1 MSVQSTMTGEIR
13 QNLVTDRWVIYAPER
28 AGRPHRMRAKHPA
41 AHLPERD
48 PECPFCLGNERM
60 LPSIIFEI
68 PSKEEGLWQTRV
80 VPDKYP
86 LLTAEADVAGVN
98 RGIYLVTSNYGR
110 QEVIIESRFHNCDIP
125 MMTHEEVEAVVET
138 YATRHS
144 ELFNT
149 DESIESVIIF
159 RSHGEQAGATILHP
173 HSQVVATSIVPEFVS
188 RREHIAENYFQQNR
202 RCVLCDIVDFE
213 ESDRAR
219 VVYENSSFLSF
230 VPFAA
235 EVPFEVWITPK
246 RHSPDFGL
254 VTTQEKEHFAIALQ
268 EALQGFHDVLSDP
281 DYNYVIHSYSRQNSI
296 VPYLH
301 WYLQIRPRLTT
312 PSGFE
317 IGSGMPINS
326 SWPEEDAKVLRQEE
340 Q

>member
-1 MSVQSTMTGEIR
+1 MQSTMTGEIR

-28 AGRPHRMRAKHPA
+28 AGGPRHARAKRPS
-41 AHLPERD
+41 AHLLERD
-48 PECPFCLGNERM
+48 PQCPFCLGNEWM
-60 LPSIIFEI
+60 LPSILFEI
-68 PSKEEGLWQTRV
+68 PSKENGLWQTRV

-86 LLTAEADVAGVN
+86 VLTAETEIAGMN

-110 QEVIIESRFHNCDIP
+110 QEVIIESRFHNRDLP
-125 MMTHEEVEAVVET
+125 MMTHEEAEAVVET
-138 YATRHS
+138 YAMRHS
-144 ELFNT
+144 ELYNT

-159 RSHGEQAGATILHP
+159 RNHGEQAGATVLHP

-213 ESDRAR
+213 ESDKAR
-219 VVYENSSFLSF
+219 LVYENSSFLSF

-235 EVPFEVWITPK
+235 EAPFEVWITPK

-254 VTTQEKEHFAIALQ
+254 IARQEKEHFAIALQ
-268 EALQGFHDVLSDP
+268 EVLQRLYDQLSDP

-301 WYLQIRPRLTT
+301 WYLQIRPRLMM

-317 IGSGMPINS
+317 IGSGMQINA
-326 SWPEEDAKVLRQEE
+326 SWPEQDAKVLRQEE
-340 Q
+340 

>member
-1 MSVQSTMTGEIR
+1 MDIQSTMTGEIR
-13 QNLVTDRWVIYAPER
+13 QNLVTDRWVIYAPEH
-28 AGRPHRMRAKHPA
+28 AGGAHRMRERRPA
-41 AHLPERD
+41 AHPLGRD
-48 PECPFCLGNERM
+48 PDCPFCMGNERM
-60 LPSIIFEI
+60 LPSIIFET
-68 PSKEEGLWQTRV
+68 PSREDGLWQTRV

-86 LLTAEADVAGVN
+86 VLTAETEVAGTN

-110 QEVIIESRFHNCDIP
+110 QEVIIESRFHDRDLP
-125 MMTHEEVEAVVET
+125 VMTQAEVEAVVET
-138 YATRHS
+138 YAARHS
-144 ELFNT
+144 DLYNT

-159 RSHGEQAGATILHP
+159 RNHGERAGATILHP
-173 HSQVVATSIVPEFVS
+173 HSQVVATGIVPGFVS
-188 RREHIAENYFQQNR
+188 RRENIAENYFQQNH

-219 VVYENSSFLSF
+219 LVYENSSFLAF

-254 VTTQEKEHFAIALQ
+254 IATQEKEHFAIALQ
-268 EALQGFHDVLSDP
+268 EVLQRLYEQLHDP

-317 IGSGMPINS
+317 IGSGMQINA
-326 SWPEEDAKVLRQEE
+326 SWPEQDAKVLRQEE
-340 Q
+340 E

>member
-1 MSVQSTMTGEIR
+1 MNMQSTMTGEIR

-28 AGRPHRMRAKHPA
+28 VGGPRRIRAKHPS

-48 PECPFCLGNERM
+48 PECPFCLGNERLLPPILFE
-60 LPSIIFEI
+60 LPSRDD
-68 PSKEEGLWQTRV
+68 GLWQTRV

-86 LLTAEADVAGVN
+86 ILTAETDVAGVN

-110 QEVIIESRFHNCDIP
+110 QEIIIESRFHNHDLP
-125 MMTHEEVEAVVET
+125 RMTHEEVETVIET

-144 ELFNT
+144 ELYGA
-149 DESIESVIIF
+149 DESVESVIIF
-159 RSHGEQAGATILHP
+159 RNHGEGAGATIAHP
-173 HSQVVATSIVPEFVS
+173 HSQVVATGIVPEFVS
-188 RREHIAENYFQQNR
+188 RRERIAENYYQQNR

-219 VVYENSSFLSF
+219 LVYENGSFLSF

-235 EVPFEVWITPK
+235 ETPFEVWITPK

-254 VTTQEKEHFAIALQ
+254 IARQEKEHLAAAL
-268 EALQGFHDVLSDP
+268 LDVLQRLHDELEDP
-281 DYNYVIHSYSRQNSI
+281 DYNYIIHSYSRQNSI
-296 VPYLH
+296 VPHLH
-301 WYLQIRPRLTT
+301 WYLQIRPRLMT

-317 IGSGMPINS
+317 IGSGMPINA
-326 SWPEEDAKVLRQEE
+326 SWPEQDAKVLRQEE
-340 Q
+340 

>member
-1 MSVQSTMTGEIR
+1 MNIQSTMTGEIR

-28 AGRPHRMRAKHPA
+28 AGGPRRARTKHPA
-41 AHLPERD
+41 AHLAERD
-48 PECPFCLGNERM
+48 PQCPFCLGNERM
-60 LPSIIFEI
+60 LPSIIFEM
-68 PSKEEGLWQTRV
+68 PSKENGLWQTRV

-86 LLTAEADVAGVN
+86 VLTAETDVAGVN

-110 QEVIIESRFHNCDIP
+110 QEVIIESRFHNRDLP
-125 MMTHEEVEAVVET
+125 LMTHEEAEAVVET

-144 ELFNT
+144 ELYNT

-159 RSHGEQAGATILHP
+159 RNHGEQAGAAILHP
-173 HSQVVATSIVPEFVS
+173 HSQVLATSIVPEFVS

-219 VVYENSSFLSF
+219 LVYENSSFLSF

-254 VTTQEKEHFAIALQ
+254 IARQEKEHFAIALQ
-268 EALQGFHDVLSDP
+268 EVLQRLHDQLNDP

-301 WYLQIRPRLTT
+301 WYLQIRPRLTM

-317 IGSGMPINS
+317 IGSGMQINA
-326 SWPEEDAKVLRQEE
+326 SWPEQDAKVLRQEE
-340 Q
+340 E